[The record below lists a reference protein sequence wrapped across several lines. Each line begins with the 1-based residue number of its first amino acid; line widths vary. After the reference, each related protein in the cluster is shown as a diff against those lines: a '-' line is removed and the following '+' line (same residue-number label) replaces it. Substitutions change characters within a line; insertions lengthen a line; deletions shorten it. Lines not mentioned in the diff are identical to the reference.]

1 MSAAKEVCLTLV
13 LPSPGRRVG
22 VDVHPTDGILGGA
35 TMISMSVIVGSFGR
49 RLLMAHGGGF
59 LWVDIFRATQP
70 ERHECLR

>member
-1 MSAAKEVCLTLV
+1 
-13 LPSPGRRVG
+13 
-22 VDVHPTDGILGGA
+22 
-35 TMISMSVIVGSFGR
+35 MISMSVIVGSFGR